1 MSKYF
6 RATGYYPKEDI
17 SFIVDSNG
25 KFAERWQ
32 LGAFLVQHN
41 CKVIAINDYEQIK
54 EVNLT
59 KANLDKQHLIIRAV
73 AQGESTKTADKITV
87 GNTSYTTN

>member
-25 KFAERWQ
+25 KF
-32 LGAFLVQHN
+32 
-41 CKVIAINDYEQIK
+41 K
-54 EVNLT
+54 ESM
-59 KANLDKQHLIIRAV
+59 R
-73 AQGESTKTADKITV
+73 
-87 GNTSYTTN
+87 